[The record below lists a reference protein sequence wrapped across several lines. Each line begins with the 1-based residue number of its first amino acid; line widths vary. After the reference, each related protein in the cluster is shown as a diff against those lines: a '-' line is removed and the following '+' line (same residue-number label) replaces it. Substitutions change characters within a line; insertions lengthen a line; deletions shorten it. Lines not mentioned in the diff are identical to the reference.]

1 MNVTENPIVKW
12 SDNQKR
18 MVMKTTITYGN
29 NANKDIK
36 AENIAI
42 ANTQSL
48 GIYVVF
54 GDVDEDDGKRWKRN
68 MFA

>member
-1 MNVTENPIVKW
+1 
-12 SDNQKR
+12 
-18 MVMKTTITYGN
+18 MKTTITYGN

-42 ANTQSL
+42 ARANTQSF

-54 GDVDEDDGKRWKRN
+54 GAVDEDDGTMKT
-68 MFA
+68 